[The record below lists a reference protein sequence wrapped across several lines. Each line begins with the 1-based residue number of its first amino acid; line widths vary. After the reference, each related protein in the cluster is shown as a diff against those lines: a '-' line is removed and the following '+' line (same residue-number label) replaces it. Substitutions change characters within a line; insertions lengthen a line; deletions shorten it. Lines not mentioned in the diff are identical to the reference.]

1 MRRYLSIALPA
12 LLVGLP
18 LAAQERTDS
27 AWRSDLPTEVAR
39 EVTDFFNHPRTIHF
53 TGRTRIPAERVVD
66 GDVAVLGGPFTVAGQ
81 IRGRVVVI
89 NGDVELL
96 RGASISGGLTVV
108 GGSVSGL
115 ADARVG
121 GEAVAYSERLRYRRD
136 DNERI
141 VLAERQR
148 RRAPDVDE
156 TARETRE
163 QARDTRWGRSD
174 FLITTGQSYNRV
186 EGLPITFGPRIE
198 TAGSNPLRVRALA
211 IYRTEAGWTLNTDR
225 LGYHVNAEQFLGGR
239 RSLRVGG
246 TVHSVVDPI
255 EDWHLSDLENG
266 LSTFLFRR
274 DYRDHYEREGWSAY
288 TTWEPRRNRTWLTA
302 EFRSEVHRSLPAG
315 SPFALFNNSE
325 RWRAQPLVGEGHLQS
340 VALRGRHDD
349 RSQARDPATGWLVQG
364 EVERGLDAG
373 LSLPPAA
380 AVLEGTP
387 VPFAGRSYGTFTHG
401 VVDVRRYNRISPD
414 SRLNFRLLTG
424 GAVGGGAL
432 PPQRQHALGG
442 EGSLPGYTLFS
453 LDCGAR
459 SSIVY
464 RAEDLPTAERVA
476 AGDAP
481 AYFPAYGCDRFT
493 LFQAEYRGQFNF
505 RFDWRRDPRDD
516 DDTDAQDWED
526 WIPRWDSSL
535 NWVAFWDA
543 GRGWGAGA
551 RPDEPLAMNLGLGV
565 LIQRFGIYA
574 AVPLTGRGGVNLF
587 VRLGPRF

>member
-1 MRRYLSIALPA
+1 MRRYLSIALLAA
-12 LLVGLP
+12 LAGLP
-18 LAAQERTDS
+18 LAAQERADS
-27 AWRSDLPTEVAR
+27 AWRSDLPPEVAR
-39 EVTDFFNHPRTIHF
+39 EVTDFFNNPGTIHF
-53 TGRTRIPAERVVD
+53 SGRTRIPAERIVD
-66 GDVAVLGGPFTVAGQ
+66 GDVAVLGGPVTVAGQ
-81 IRGRVVVI
+81 IRGRIVVI

-121 GEAVAYSERLRYRRD
+121 GEAVAYGERLRYRRD
-136 DNERI
+136 NSERI
-141 VLAERQR
+141 VLTERQR
-148 RRAPDVDE
+148 RAPVREE
-156 TARETRE
+156 TGRETRE
-163 QARDTRWGRSD
+163 QDRDTRWGRSD

-211 IYRTEAGWTLNTDR
+211 IYRTEAGWTLNPDR
-225 LGYHVNAEQFLGGR
+225 LGYHVSAEQFLGGR

-246 TVHSVVDPI
+246 TLHSVIDPI

-266 LSTFLFRR
+266 LSTLLFHR
-274 DYRDHYEREGWSAY
+274 DYRDHYEREGWSAFA
-288 TTWEPRRNRTWLTA
+288 TWEPRLSRTSLTA

-315 SPFALFNNSE
+315 SPFTLFNNSE

-364 EVERGLDAG
+364 EVERGLNAG
-373 LSLPPAA
+373 LSLPPAVA
-380 AVLEGTP
+380 LLEGSP
-387 VPFAGRSYGTFTHG
+387 VPFAGRSYGAFTHG

-424 GAVGGGAL
+424 GALGGGAL

-442 EGSLPGYTLFS
+442 EGSLPGYALFS

-459 SSIVY
+459 SGIVY
-464 RAEDLPTAERVA
+464 RAEDLPTADRVA
-476 AGDAP
+476 VGDAR

-516 DDTDAQDWED
+516 DDTDARDWED
-526 WIPRWDSSL
+526 WILRWDSSL

-543 GRGWGAGA
+543 GRGWGAGS